1 MVEVLGETHVF
12 LKSSDSPSTPLPVA
26 MKTARNIPF
35 QNASH
40 AGAELIELCDLSL
53 SVFLFSY
60 LRNFSLIEE
69 LSLKIDHNKEKK
81 SRGNYVNSVIF
92 FKKSKSSFRAS

>member
-26 MKTARNIPF
+26 KKAARNIPF

-53 SVFLFSY
+53 SL
-60 LRNFSLIEE
+60 
-69 LSLKIDHNKEKK
+69 LSLSCPLLLLEKLLI
-81 SRGNYVNSVIF
+81 SIMGLNYQDE
-92 FKKSKSSFRAS
+92 